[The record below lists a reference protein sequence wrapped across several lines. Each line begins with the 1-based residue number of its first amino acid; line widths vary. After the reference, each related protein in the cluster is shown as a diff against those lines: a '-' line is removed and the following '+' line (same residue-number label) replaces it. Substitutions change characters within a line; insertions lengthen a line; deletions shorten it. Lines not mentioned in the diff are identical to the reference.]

1 MSHSTQELHR
11 SALIF
16 GYEGITL
23 YAAASQLLPLISAV
37 PCLGPTTPS
46 QKPGMVWAIP
56 RSLATTEGVSFDFLS
71 CRYLDVSV
79 PCVGSA
85 FAVTGH
91 DSSRVSPF
99 GHHRVIAC
107 LPAHRCLSQAPTSF
121 FASWCQGIRQV
132 LLNA

>member
-11 SALIF
+11 STLIF
-16 GYEGITL
+16 GYEGFTL

-79 PCVGSA
+79 PCVRLVHLCIQCTIATEVAGFPHSEIPGSKLVCQLPGA
-85 FAVTGH
+85 YRRLLRP
-91 DSSRVSPF
+91 SSP
-99 GHHRVIAC
+99 
-107 LPAHRCLSQAPTSF
+107 PT
-121 FASWCQGIRQV
+121 A
-132 LLNA
+132 